1 MTQEELEQ
9 WRDEG
14 RAAAAREPTDAT
26 AQMKQGMSEYMLHLH
41 FLQENTLE
49 NVTRL
54 GYLDARG
61 LYPDIPPHTLEG
73 YAEEFYKLPE
83 PGVYYM
89 REQEIKLP

>member
-1 MTQEELEQ
+1 MAQEKLEQ
-9 WRDEG
+9 WHEEG
-14 RAAAAREPTDAT
+14 RAAVARDPTDGA
-26 AQMKQGMSEYMLHLH
+26 AQMKQVMSEYMLHLH

-54 GYLDARG
+54 GYLDARA
-61 LYPDIPPHTLEG
+61 LYPDIPRYTLEEC
-73 YAEEFYKLPE
+73 AEEFYKLEE

>member
-1 MTQEELEQ
+1 MTREELEK
-9 WRDEG
+9 WREEG
-14 RAAAAREPTDAT
+14 RAAVARDCTDAA

-54 GYLDARG
+54 GYLDARV
-61 LYPDIPPHTLEG
+61 LYPDVPSHTLEE
-73 YAEEFYKLPE
+73 YAEEFYKLEE